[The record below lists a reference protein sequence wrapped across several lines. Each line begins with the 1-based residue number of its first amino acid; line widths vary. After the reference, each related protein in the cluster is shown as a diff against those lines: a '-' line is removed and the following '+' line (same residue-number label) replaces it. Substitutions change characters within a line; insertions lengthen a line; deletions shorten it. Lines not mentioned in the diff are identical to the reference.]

1 MKNKYYVIGAEKA
14 FKIVEEKDG
23 ISDEETMSAPSE
35 FLAED
40 MLEEEYAIYVTDSI
54 NECAKYKDAESAQKA
69 LETYSKFIR
78 SLHTGNIYKKD
89 VFAERI
95 IDKNFK
101 VYEVSFSEVL
111 NDSKT

>member
-1 MKNKYYVIGAEKA
+1 MSNKYYVIGAENA
-14 FKIVEEKDG
+14 FKIVKEKDG

-54 NECAKYKDAESAQKA
+54 NECAKYKDAESAKRA
-69 LETYSKFIR
+69 LEAYNKFVKGF
-78 SLHTGNIYKKD
+78 HTGNIYKKD

-95 IDKNFK
+95 MDKDFK
-101 VYEVSFSEVL
+101 VYEVSFLEVSE
-111 NDSKT
+111 DSKN